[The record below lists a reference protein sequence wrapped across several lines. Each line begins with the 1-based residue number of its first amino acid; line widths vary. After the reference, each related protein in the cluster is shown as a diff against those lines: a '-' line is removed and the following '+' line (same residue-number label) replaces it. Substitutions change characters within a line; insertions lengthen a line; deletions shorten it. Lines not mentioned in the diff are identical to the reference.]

1 MNFDSILGMSGGAD
15 SLYLLH
21 LCVKELG
28 LRPLVFHVDCG
39 WNSDIATNNINVMIE
54 KLDRHTEVI
63 NWKEIRE
70 FQLAYFKSGLSNIDV
85 PQDHAFVATLYN
97 FAQKHNIKYILN
109 GGNISTECVRN
120 PLEWLYYGTDMRQI
134 RDILKRFSP
143 QKAQELPI

>member
-1 MNFDSILGMSGGAD
+1 MSGGAD
-15 SLYLLH
+15 SSYLLH

-54 KLDRHTEVI
+54 KLDLDLYTEVI

-85 PQDHAFVATLYN
+85 LSGSCFVATLYN
-97 FAQKHNIKYILN
+97 FAQKNTTLNTFLTEAIYQQNALGIPLN
-109 GGNISTECVRN
+109 GYITA
-120 PLEWLYYGTDMRQI
+120 LI
-134 RDILKRFSP
+134 
-143 QKAQELPI
+143 